1 MVSVEW
7 PNQFS
12 PNTDTSGSYGDAAR
26 QLPVI
31 LTPFSEIQR
40 LALDGQFIVA
50 PGNAI
55 ELDPGVHGKPS
66 VLELDVLSPILNI
79 RGLQSLQ
86 AALSLDR
93 LVCLSVHLSL
103 GKPGIAEDAESSSQ
117 VLEQLLQMVNS
128 TIREVYLKLEVAAD
142 LRMSSFYFYMS
153 AVVLIT
159 VNPLNSVVDAYR
171 ALDRLRGSLEA
182 CTMLHGF
189 HLKVNCHCS
198 LAPLHEPIAHPPIT
212 QGWSFGLHILS
223 GITCH
228 SLRHISYV
236 FEVERAWDAFHAPPY
251 PELIS
256 TLDWFKLRQICTSL
270 VRHDVRSIRVELRVL
285 QNASAF
291 FGLGSKESLTSRI
304 RRELP
309 DLGDVLRLCDSTM
322 GQGVCKDL
330 PCRWGAKWIEEDN
343 SQVIGRY

>member
-1 MVSVEW
+1 M
-7 PNQFS
+7 
-12 PNTDTSGSYGDAAR
+12 
-26 QLPVI
+26 I

-40 LALDGQFIVA
+40 LALEGRFIVA
-50 PGNAI
+50 PGDAI

-66 VLELDVLSPILNI
+66 VLELDLLSPILNI

-86 AALSLDR
+86 EALSLDR

-103 GKPGIAEDAESSSQ
+103 GKPRIAEDADPESSSQ
-117 VLEQLLQMVNS
+117 VLEQLLQTVNS

-142 LRMSSFYFYMS
+142 LRMSSFYFYMA

-159 VNPLNSVVDAYR
+159 VNPLNTVVDAYR

-182 CTMLHGF
+182 CTLLHGF
-189 HLKVNCHCS
+189 HLKVICHCS
-198 LAPLHEPIAHPPIT
+198 LAPLHEPIAHPTIT
-212 QGWSFGLHILS
+212 QGWAFGLHILS
-223 GITCH
+223 CITCH
-228 SLRHISYV
+228 SLRHISYA
-236 FEVERAWDAFHAPPY
+236 FEVERAWNAPHAPPSSK
-251 PELIS
+251 LIS
-256 TLDWFKLRQICTSL
+256 TLDWTKLRQICTSL
-270 VRHDVRSIRVELRVL
+270 VRHDMRSIRVKLRVL
-285 QNASAF
+285 QNAPTF

-322 GQGVCKDL
+322 DQGVCKDL

-343 SQVIGRY
+343 SEVIGRY